1 MNTNP
6 SINPRVIQVIQK
18 QVMELIK
25 KAPEDIQYALNESD
39 ILDIQADIIGPV
51 GTPYAGG
58 AFRCKLVLSSEFPR
72 VPPKGFFLT
81 KIFHPNVS
89 EKGEICVNT
98 LKKDWDPT
106 NWSLQHVFEVIRC
119 LLIVPFPES
128 ALNEE
133 AGKAF
138 MEDYEEYAK
147 HARLITELYALSNNR
162 FVQPMSMSQKSVV
175 VEKPKTAMDISFENT
190 DDSPVKHP
198 FTAEKEKPTS
208 DFLGSILK
216 SDRPADEVLVQVT
229 NSLHTNTSMG
239 PLEEVPFKKS
249 VSMPAPAITGLGG
262 MQMGMNGSNM
272 SAKKE
277 NDDKKKWR
285 KRI

>member
-1 MNTNP
+1 
-6 SINPRVIQVIQK
+6 
-18 QVMELIK
+18 
-25 KAPEDIQYALNESD
+25 
-39 ILDIQADIIGPV
+39 
-51 GTPYAGG
+51 
-58 AFRCKLVLSSEFPR
+58 
-72 VPPKGFFLT
+72 
-81 KIFHPNVS
+81 
-89 EKGEICVNT
+89 
-98 LKKDWDPT
+98 
-106 NWSLQHVFEVIRC
+106 
-119 LLIVPFPES
+119 
-128 ALNEE
+128 
-133 AGKAF
+133 
-138 MEDYEEYAK
+138 
-147 HARLITELYALSNNR
+147 
-162 FVQPMSMSQKSVV
+162 
-175 VEKPKTAMDISFENT
+175 MDISFENT

-216 SDRPADEVLVQVT
+216 SDRPAGNILIKNEINLTIDEVLVQVT